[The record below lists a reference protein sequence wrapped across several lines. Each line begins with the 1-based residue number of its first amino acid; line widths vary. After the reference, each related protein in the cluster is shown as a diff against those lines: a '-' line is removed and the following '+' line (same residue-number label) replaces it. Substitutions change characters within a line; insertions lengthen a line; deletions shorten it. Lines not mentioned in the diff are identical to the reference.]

1 MIEDYIYY
9 AHQHIASS
17 SQIFRTS
24 ALKILY
30 EISKTQSYELI
41 QTYFYGKSQSFQQS
55 TADPEQILL
64 LALIYMNLL
73 KELINSSEYQ
83 RLVKGAGANT
93 LVKAYNPD
101 NEKNL

>member
-1 MIEDYIYY
+1 M
-9 AHQHIASS
+9 
-17 SQIFRTS
+17 FRTS
-24 ALKILY
+24 ALKIFY

-41 QTYFYGKSQSFQQS
+41 QNYFYGKAANFQKS
-55 TADPEQILL
+55 NADPEQILL
-64 LALIYMNLL
+64 LALIYLNLL

-101 NEKNL
+101 NEKNLE